1 MLDRS
6 GPRDGLGLMA
16 APHSGDRGD
25 TAVTMG
31 SPSILVLE
39 DDGELR
45 SLVARGLEE
54 EGFRVS
60 TSASATEL
68 MFELESR
75 GPADALVVDVGLPD
89 ADGRDVVQALRA
101 RGVSTPV
108 LFLTARDALPDR
120 LAGFAAGGDDY
131 LTKPFAFAE
140 LVARLRA
147 LVRRRLDETI
157 TAGTRL
163 LLDPGTHTMTLGS
176 ETVSLTPTE
185 FRLLGRL
192 ASEAGALV
200 RRREL
205 VEAAWPHGA
214 IVHDN
219 TLDVYIARL
228 RRKLGRLEG
237 APNIVTAHGI
247 GYALR

>member
-1 MLDRS
+1 MVS
-6 GPRDGLGLMA
+6 A
-16 APHSGDRGD
+16 
-25 TAVTMG
+25 
-31 SPSILVLE
+31 SIHVLE

-45 SLVARGLEE
+45 ALVARGLEE
-54 EGFRVS
+54 EGFRVCS
-60 TSASATEL
+60 YASAAGL
-68 MFELESR
+68 LAGLESST
-75 GPADALVVDVGLPD
+75 ADALVVDVGLPD

-147 LVRRRLDETI
+147 LVRRGPEVRI
-157 TAGTRL
+157 TAERGL
-163 LLDPGTHTMTLGS
+163 LLDPGTHTLTRGS

-185 FRLLGRL
+185 YRLLARL

-200 RRREL
+200 RRRAL

-228 RRKLGRLEG
+228 RRKLARLEG
-237 APNIVTAHGI
+237 APNIVTAHGV